1 MYRFQQFFLICLTL
15 LITACSV
22 ESITEEPSSEKEV
35 SQELSSISKTP
46 NHGNFSVT
54 PAMLTKYLRLVC
66 KGKQVEKVEPIV
78 VNGDTLAY
86 YVEFSNNFGWNLI
99 AADTRVTPVLSEE
112 SSGCLLFEEAG
123 SVNGILGTLK
133 NVVDVKDDPEANVQA
148 IWKFLCPELFS
159 VRTKANS
166 KGTRGLAEG
175 MWIPV
180 DTIFAFD
187 TVFSGRTIATK
198 WGQGY
203 PWNSFTPKLFD
214 SSDFSLKHAP
224 VGCTAVAA
232 GQILYRYLYLTNGL
246 YNIPDSVNMDSN
258 TPIFVTYTS
267 DWSGFAET
275 INNDNS
281 ASRNKTAK
289 FLSWLGYN
297 MNANYKLTG
306 THISISSAASFM
318 DDYLQFSIID
328 SYDYNTAYSNV
339 LSHIPVMMDCRNAT
353 SDTVHAF
360 IIDACKE
367 IKYQARVRYIF
378 DPYHYVT
385 EEEYYSHPSWM
396 FEWPGAGS
404 GYDPDKEDT
413 WITIPI
419 DIVDNTYFLMNWG
432 WSGSFDNATYL
443 VRSKHYYYNED
454 FSYLY
459 YSTDDIMPIS
469 WKADGAKYT
478 VVQHMLYGF
487 RRLD

>member
-1 MYRFQQFFLICLTL
+1 MKPLFLFIVFFISFCA
-15 LITACSV
+15 ISCSV
-22 ESITEEPSSEKEV
+22 ESITEEPSSEKEA
-35 SQELSSISKTP
+35 SQKLSSFSKTP
-46 NHGNFSVT
+46 NHGNFSVS
-54 PAMLTKYLRLVC
+54 PAMLSKYLRLVC
-66 KGKQVEKVEPIV
+66 KGKQVEKVDPVIED
-78 VNGDTLAY
+78 GDTLAY
-86 YVEFSNNFGWNLI
+86 YVEFSNDAGWNLI

-133 NVVDVKDDPEANVQA
+133 NVVDVKDNTEADVQA

-159 VRTKANS
+159 VRAKAYS
-166 KGTRGLAEG
+166 KGTLGLAEG
-175 MWIPV
+175 MWMPV
-180 DTIFAFD
+180 DTVFAYD
-187 TVFSGRTIATK
+187 TAFSGRTIATK

-232 GQILYRYLYLTNGL
+232 GQILYRFLHQTNGL

-267 DWSGFAET
+267 DWSDFAET
-275 INNDNS
+275 INNGNTS
-281 ASRNKTAK
+281 ARNKTAK

-297 MNANYKLTG
+297 MDATYKLTG
-306 THISISSAASFM
+306 TPISISSAASFM
-318 DDYLQFSIID
+318 DDYLQFSIMN
-328 SYDYNTAYSNV
+328 SYNYNTAYSNV

-367 IKYQARVRYIF
+367 VKYQAVVRYVF
-378 DPYHYVT
+378 DPDHYVT
-385 EEEYYSHPSWM
+385 EEEYYSLPSWM
-396 FEWPGAGS
+396 FDWPSAGS
-404 GYDPDKEDT
+404 GYDPHKEDT
-413 WITIPI
+413 WLTVPI
-419 DIVDNTYFLMNWG
+419 DLMDNTYFLMNWG
-432 WSGSFDNATYL
+432 WSGSYDDATYL

-454 FSYLY
+454 FSYLH
-459 YSTDDIMPIS
+459 YSTDNIMPIS
-469 WKADGAKYT
+469 WKAGGAKYT
-478 VVQHMLYGF
+478 VAQHMLYGF